1 MDNPNIQIEQSRCT
15 VEEGIVLSKILKND
29 SSKKIKLL
37 LCQFPIAL
45 TMILSTHVLAADAI
59 TLPSLRIDDSVIKD
73 RKDGILTLMG
83 FTVLPDVTTSSL
95 SITDAK
101 SGDPG
106 LRQTTLG
113 GGFTISQDFPLYLEG
128 TVGYARYD
136 PKFIASNGDEELSIP
151 VKWNSLSFTGGI
163 GWDFPLTENKELKLR
178 PILNFTFGHI
188 ESDVSLLGRYLRER
202 LDMDSDSME
211 FLNGGRMNT
220 YGFGGAIMLD
230 WEHYREDYEVDVELR
245 YTNIQLRSFE
255 SDDSSIQGSSD
266 ANIISLW
273 TRWRAPTGMTMLNN
287 PLRYVLEG
295 SNTTFLGAQRD
306 ALGFNYLT
314 TVGVGFE
321 LDSSDYPVFITRTR
335 LLYRYTFGEDV
346 SGHSIGLA
354 MSF

>member
-1 MDNPNIQIEQSRCT
+1 MLNSNIQIQQSKCT
-15 VEEGIVLSKILKND
+15 EKESIVLNKILKNYA
-29 SSKKIKLL
+29 SKKLKLL
-37 LCQFPIAL
+37 FQLPVAL
-45 TMILSTHVLAADAI
+45 TILLLTYASAADPI
-59 TLPSLRIDDSVIKD
+59 WVIDGSIVKE

-95 SITDAK
+95 SINDAASDNTD
-101 SGDPG
+101 
-106 LRQTTLG
+106 LQQTTLG

-128 TVGYARYD
+128 TLGYSRYE
-136 PKFIASNGDEELSIP
+136 PKFVSSNGDEKLSIP
-151 VKWNSLSFTGGI
+151 VKWNSLSLTGGI

-178 PILNFTFGHI
+178 PIFNFSFGHV
-188 ESDVSLLGRYLRER
+188 ESDISLAGRYLRER
-202 LDMDSDSME
+202 FDLDSDSLE

-230 WEHYREDYEVDVELR
+230 WEHYRDDYEVDVELR
-245 YTNIQLRSFE
+245 YTNMQLRSFE

-273 TRWRAPTGMTMLNN
+273 TRWRAPTGFTMLNN
-287 PLRYVLEG
+287 PLRYVLEA

-306 ALGFNYLT
+306 ALGFNYLS

-335 LLYRYTFGEDV
+335 LLYRYTFGENV
-346 SGHSIGLA
+346 SGYAIGLA

>member
-1 MDNPNIQIEQSRCT
+1 MINPNIQIEQSRCT
-15 VEEGIVLSKILKND
+15 VEEGIVLNKILKND
-29 SSKKIKLL
+29 SSKKFKVL
-37 LCQFPIAL
+37 LCQLPIAL
-45 TMILSTHVLAADAI
+45 TIILSTHASAADAI
-59 TLPSLRIDDSVIKD
+59 TLPSLRIDDAAIKA

-95 SITDAK
+95 SINDATSSNTD
-101 SGDPG
+101 
-106 LRQTTLG
+106 LQQTTLG

-128 TVGYARYD
+128 TVGYSRYE
-136 PKFIASNGDEELSIP
+136 PKFVASNSDETISIP
-151 VKWNSLSFTGGI
+151 VKWNSLAFTGGI

-178 PILNFTFGHI
+178 PIFNFTFGHV
-188 ESDVSLLGRYLRER
+188 ESDISLAGRYIRQR
-202 LDMDSDSME
+202 LDLDSDSLE

-230 WEHYREDYEVDVELR
+230 WEHYREDYEIDVELR

-255 SDDSSIQGSSD
+255 KDYSSIQGSSD

-273 TRWRAPTGMTMLNN
+273 TRWRAPTGFTMLNN

-314 TVGVGFE
+314 TVGVGLE

-335 LLYRYTFGEDV
+335 IIYRYTFGENV
-346 SGHSIGLA
+346 SGHAIGLA